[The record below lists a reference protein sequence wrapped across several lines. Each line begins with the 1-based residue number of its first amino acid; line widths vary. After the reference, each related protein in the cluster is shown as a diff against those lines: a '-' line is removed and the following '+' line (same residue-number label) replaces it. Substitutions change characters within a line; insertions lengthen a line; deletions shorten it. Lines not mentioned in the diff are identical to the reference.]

1 MPTHAPDLRKRE
13 LAQIHI
19 ARQQLGMDDDTYRA
33 MLWTVARVKSAA
45 DLDWAGRKQVLDH
58 CKAKGFK
65 IKSRPAPAKSKAALV
80 AKIRALLI
88 AAGNRP
94 DAYADGMA
102 RRMFKVERFGWC
114 THQQLGKLIAA
125 LAIDARRHADTALA
139 EPSGAGG
146 VAKTRSPQT
155 GEK

>member
-1 MPTHAPDLRKRE
+1 MKPSAAPDLRNRE
-13 LAQIHI
+13 LAMIHL
-19 ARQQLGMDDDTYRA
+19 AKAQLGMDDATYRA

-58 CKAKGFK
+58 CKAKGWK
-65 IKSRPAPAKSKAALV
+65 NTARHRPAPAKSKAALV

-102 RRMFKVERFGWC
+102 RRMFGLARFDWC

-125 LAIDARRHADTALA
+125 LEIDKRR
-139 EPSGAGG
+139 PSST
-146 VAKTRSPQT
+146 V
-155 GEK
+155 EKEEVK

>member
-1 MPTHAPDLRKRE
+1 MNKATAPDLRKRE

-58 CKAKGFK
+58 CKAKGWK
-65 IKSRPAPAKSKAALV
+65 NTARHRPAPAKSKAALV

-102 RRMFKVERFGWC
+102 RRMFGLARFDWC

-125 LAIDARRHADTALA
+125 LAIDGRRTA
-139 EPSGAGG
+139 ST
-146 VAKTRSPQT
+146 V
-155 GEK
+155 EKEEVK

>member
-1 MPTHAPDLRKRE
+1 MKPSTAPDLRKRE
-13 LAQIHI
+13 LAMIHL
-19 ARQQLGMDDDTYRA
+19 AKAQLGMNDDTYRA

-58 CKAKGFK
+58 CKAKGWK
-65 IKSRPAPAKSKAALV
+65 NASKHRPAPAKSKAALV

-94 DAYADGMA
+94 DTYADGMA
-102 RRMFKVERFGWC
+102 RRMFGLARFDWC

-125 LAIDARRHADTALA
+125 LAIDGRRNAASST
-139 EPSGAGG
+139 
-146 VAKTRSPQT
+146 V
-155 GEK
+155 EKEEVK

>member
-1 MPTHAPDLRKRE
+1 MKKLDERSKE
-13 LAQIHI
+13 LALIHV
-19 ARQQLGMDDDTYRA
+19 AAKQLGMDRECYEQ
-33 MLWTVARVKSAA
+33 MLWTLSRVKSAA
-45 DLDWAGRKQVLDH
+45 DLDWAGRKKVLDH
-58 CKAKGFK
+58 LKAKGFK

-102 RRMFKVERFGWC
+102 RRMFGLARFDWC

-125 LAIDARRHADTALA
+125 LAIDARRHA
-139 EPSGAGG
+139 
-146 VAKTRSPQT
+146 
-155 GEK
+155 EKEEVK

>member
-1 MPTHAPDLRKRE
+1 MPNYPPDLRKRE

-19 ARQQLGMDDDTYRA
+19 ARQQLGMDEDTYRA
-33 MLWTVARVKSAA
+33 MLWTVARVTSAA

-58 CKAKGFK
+58 CKAKGWK
-65 IKSRPAPAKSKAALV
+65 NTKHRPAPAKSKAALV

-102 RRMFKVERFGWC
+102 RRMFGLARFDWC

-125 LAIDARRHADTALA
+125 LAIDARRR
-139 EPSGAGG
+139 GASTTTGG
-146 VAKTRSPQT
+146 DDGANI
-155 GEK
+155 